1 MSGKIGP
8 ETRLIKA
15 MRKASSAEYGSRLV
29 VWKNHGSE
37 MSEAGLSDLTGM
49 LDGVALA
56 CEVKAPE
63 SYGNNVER
71 ALLKGPT
78 VKQRLFIV
86 RVNESGGIGWFA
98 ATVDQWMEGLAYAD
112 QFVLT
117 EWEGTP

>member
-1 MSGKIGP
+1 MSGKVGP
-8 ETRLIKA
+8 ETRLIKK
-15 MRKASSAEYGSRLV
+15 MRDASRPVYGSRLV

-78 VKQRLFIV
+78 IKQRAFIA
-86 RVNESGGIGWFA
+86 RVNESGGYGWFA
-98 ATVDQWMEGLAYAD
+98 ATVDQWMEGLAYIN
-112 QFVLT
+112 QFAVT
-117 EWEGTP
+117 RWEE